1 MHVSRAREG
10 GRGSTRRPTSS
21 GSSCR
26 CLLACPCSPRPRA
39 HLSPHTPEV
48 GVYAERAEDCEAEA
62 EGLSASLPL
71 CLSASLPL
79 CLSASLPLCL
89 SASLPLCLCVL
100 SSCCAAGLICVIFV
114 ARWGQV
120 LDQRARAE
128 PTARDAPSSRHTQA
142 LHPTTGTNTQP
153 SPRPHPDDKATC
165 SQE

>member
-62 EGLSASLPL
+62 EG
-71 CLSASLPL
+71 
-79 CLSASLPLCL
+79 LSASLPLCL

>member
-89 SASLPLCLCVL
+89 SASLPLRPLVL
-100 SSCCAAGLICVIFV
+100 LRCGLDMRDFCCEVGAGAGPTSKSGAYCTRRAFKSPHSSTPSNY
-114 ARWGQV
+114 RYQH
-120 LDQRARAE
+120 
-128 PTARDAPSSRHTQA
+128 PTIPAPS
-142 LHPTTGTNTQP
+142 P
-153 SPRPHPDDKATC
+153 
-165 SQE
+165 